1 MAGAV
6 PAKTANVTAP
16 QIRFFIASPFQL
28 CSFKVTARNKRIDTK
43 LEVSSPGAQS
53 HRGDCN
59 LTGPHAHPRFGPSAV
74 KPLVTTEPLSNP
86 AINPSPCES
95 RGNW

>member
-28 CSFKVTARNKRIDTK
+28 CSFKVTARNKRIDAK
-43 LEVSSPGAQS
+43 LEVRPQAL
-53 HRGDCN
+53 N
-59 LTGPHAHPRFGPSAV
+59 LTGV
-74 KPLVTTEPLSNP
+74 I
-86 AINPSPCES
+86 AI
-95 RGNW
+95 